1 MNEEFVQ
8 HALSN
13 GVEGALWL
21 QRIPEIIA
29 AYETKWS
36 LKVFPPFPLTYNYV
50 APCLCSDETEAVLK
64 IGFPRDR
71 EFQTEGEALAVFQ
84 GKGIEKLL
92 HADKDHAVLLLERVT
107 PGVPLSTLKDDEE
120 ATGILASI
128 MKKLWKPLPETHDFI
143 TIAEWSNAI
152 LQFRQQ
158 YHGTSGPLPSHLVDK
173 AERVFT
179 ELIASSAEPV
189 LVHGD
194 LHHDNVLSSARAG
207 WLAIDPKGVAAEP
220 AYETAAML
228 RNPRS
233 KLQQHPELEQILIR
247 RILVLSEALQIDPQR
262 IHQWGLAQTVLSAVW
277 SAADEG
283 RGWEHAIR
291 VAEALD
297 KVTI

>member
-13 GVEGALWL
+13 GEEGALWL
-21 QRIPEIIA
+21 QRIPEIVTA
-29 AYETKWS
+29 CETKWS

-50 APCLCSDETEAVLK
+50 APGLCADGTQAVLK
-64 IGFPRDR
+64 IGFPGDR

-84 GKGIEKLL
+84 GEGIEKLL
-92 HADKDHAVLLLERVT
+92 QADRDHAVLLLERVT
-107 PGVPLSTLKDDEE
+107 PGVPLSILEDDVE
-120 ATGILASI
+120 ATRILATV
-128 MKKLWKPLPETHDFI
+128 MKNLWKPLPENHDFI

-152 LQFRQQ
+152 PQLREQ
-158 YHGTSGPLPSHLVDK
+158 YHGTSGPLPFHLVDK
-173 AERVFT
+173 AEQLFT

-194 LHHDNVLSSARAG
+194 LHHDNVLSSERAG

-233 KLQQHPELEQILIR
+233 TLPYHPELEQILLR
-247 RILVLSEALQIDPQR
+247 RILVLSEALQIDPHR

-291 VAEALD
+291 VAEALE

>member
-13 GVEGALWL
+13 GEEGALWL

-29 AYETKWS
+29 ACETKWS
-36 LKVFPPFPLTYNYV
+36 LRVFPPFPLTYNYV
-50 APCLCSDETEAVLK
+50 APCLCSDGTQAVLK

-92 HADKDHAVLLLERVT
+92 QADKDHAVLLLERVI
-107 PGVPLSTLKDDEE
+107 PGVPLSTLEDDEE
-120 ATGILASI
+120 ATRILASV
-128 MKKLWKPLPETHDFI
+128 MKHLWKPLPEKHDFI
-143 TIAEWSNAI
+143 TIAEWSNA
-152 LQFRQQ
+152 LSK
-158 YHGTSGPLPSHLVDK
+158 YHGTSGPLPSYLVDK
-173 AERVFT
+173 AERLFA

-194 LHHDNVLSSARAG
+194 LHHENVLSSARAG

-220 AYETAAML
+220 AYETAALL

-233 KLQQHPELEQILIR
+233 KLQQHPELEQILLR
-247 RILVLSEALQIDPQR
+247 RILVLSEALHIDPHR

-283 RGWEHAIR
+283 RGWEHAIG

-297 KVTI
+297 TITI

>member
-13 GVEGALWL
+13 GEEGALWL

-29 AYETKWS
+29 ACETKWS

-50 APCLCSDETEAVLK
+50 APCLCSDGTQAVLK

-84 GKGIEKLL
+84 GKGVEKLL
-92 HADKDHAVLLLERVT
+92 QADKDHAVLLLEREI
-107 PGVPLSTLKDDEE
+107 PGVPLSTLEDDEE
-120 ATGILASI
+120 ATRILASV
-128 MKKLWKPLPETHDFI
+128 MKKLWKPLPEKHDFI
-143 TIAEWSNAI
+143 SIAEWSNAI
-152 LQFRQQ
+152 SQ
-158 YHGTSGPLPSHLVDK
+158 YHGTSGPLPSYLVDK
-173 AERVFT
+173 AERLFA

-194 LHHDNVLSSARAG
+194 LHHENVLSSARAG
-207 WLAIDPKGVAAEP
+207 WIAIDPKAVAAEP
-220 AYETAAML
+220 AYETAALL

-233 KLQQHPELEQILIR
+233 KLQQHPELEQILLR
-247 RILVLSEALQIDPQR
+247 RILVLSEALHIDPHR

-283 RGWEHAIR
+283 RGWEHAIG

-297 KVTI
+297 KITI

>member
-13 GVEGALWL
+13 GEEGALWL

-29 AYETKWS
+29 ACETKWS

-50 APCLCSDETEAVLK
+50 APCLCSDGTQAVLK

-92 HADKDHAVLLLERVT
+92 QADKDHAVLLLERVI
-107 PGVPLSTLKDDEE
+107 PGVPLSTLEDDEE
-120 ATGILASI
+120 ATRILASV
-128 MKKLWKPLPETHDFI
+128 MKNLWKPLPEKHDFI
-143 TIAEWSNAI
+143 TIAEWSNA
-152 LQFRQQ
+152 LSQ
-158 YHGTSGPLPSHLVDK
+158 YHGTSGPLPSYLVDK
-173 AERVFT
+173 AERLFA

-194 LHHDNVLSSARAG
+194 LHHENVLSSARAG

-220 AYETAAML
+220 AYETAALL

-233 KLQQHPELEQILIR
+233 KLQQHPELEQILLR
-247 RILVLSEALQIDPQR
+247 RILVLSEALDIDPHR
-262 IHQWGLAQTVLSAVW
+262 IQQWGLAQTVLSAVW

-283 RGWEHAIR
+283 RGWEHAIG

-297 KVTI
+297 TITI

>member
-29 AYETKWS
+29 
-36 LKVFPPFPLTYNYV
+36 
-50 APCLCSDETEAVLK
+50 
-64 IGFPRDR
+64 
-71 EFQTEGEALAVFQ
+71 
-84 GKGIEKLL
+84 
-92 HADKDHAVLLLERVT
+92 
-107 PGVPLSTLKDDEE
+107 
-120 ATGILASI
+120 
-128 MKKLWKPLPETHDFI
+128 
-143 TIAEWSNAI
+143 
-152 LQFRQQ
+152 
-158 YHGTSGPLPSHLVDK
+158 
-173 AERVFT
+173 
-179 ELIASSAEPV
+179 
-189 LVHGD
+189 
-194 LHHDNVLSSARAG
+194 
-207 WLAIDPKGVAAEP
+207 

-297 KVTI
+297 KVAI

>member
-13 GVEGALWL
+13 GEEGALWL
-21 QRIPEIIA
+21 QRIPETIA
-29 AYETKWS
+29 ACEAKWS

-50 APCLCSDETEAVLK
+50 APCLCSDGTQAVLK

-92 HADKDHAVLLLERVT
+92 QADKDHAVLLLERVI
-107 PGVPLSTLKDDEE
+107 PGFPLSTLEDDEE
-120 ATGILASI
+120 ATRILASV
-128 MKKLWKPLPETHDFI
+128 MKHLWKPLPEKHDFI

-152 LQFRQQ
+152 SQ
-158 YHGTSGPLPSHLVDK
+158 YHGTSGPLPSYLVDK
-173 AERVFT
+173 AERLFA

-194 LHHDNVLSSARAG
+194 LHHENVLSSARAG

-220 AYETAAML
+220 AALL

-233 KLQQHPELEQILIR
+233 KLQQHPELEQILLR
-247 RILVLSEALQIDPQR
+247 RILVLSEALHIDPHR

-277 SAADEG
+277 SATDEG
-283 RGWEHAIR
+283 RGWEHAIG

-297 KVTI
+297 KITI

>member
-13 GVEGALWL
+13 GEEGALWL

-29 AYETKWS
+29 ACETKWS
-36 LKVFPPFPLTYNYV
+36 LRVFPPFPLTYNYV
-50 APCLCSDETEAVLK
+50 APCLCSDGTLAVLK

-84 GKGIEKLL
+84 GNGIEKLL
-92 HADKDHAVLLLERVT
+92 QADKDHAVLLLERVI
-107 PGVPLSTLKDDEE
+107 PGVPLSTLEDDEE
-120 ATGILASI
+120 ATRILASV
-128 MKKLWKPLPETHDFI
+128 MKHLWKPLPEKHDFI

-152 LQFRQQ
+152 SQ
-158 YHGTSGPLPSHLVDK
+158 YHGTSGPLPSYLVDK
-173 AERVFT
+173 AERLFA

-194 LHHDNVLSSARAG
+194 LHHENVLSSARAG

-220 AYETAAML
+220 AYETAALL

-233 KLQQHPELEQILIR
+233 KLQQHPELEQILLR
-247 RILVLSEALQIDPQR
+247 RILVLSEALHIDPHR
-262 IHQWGLAQTVLSAVW
+262 IRQWGLAQTVLSAVW
-277 SAADEG
+277 SATDEG
-283 RGWEHAIR
+283 RGWEHAIA

-297 KVTI
+297 TITI

>member
-13 GVEGALWL
+13 GEEGALWL

-29 AYETKWS
+29 ACEIKWS

-50 APCLCSDETEAVLK
+50 APCLCSDGTQAVLK

-92 HADKDHAVLLLERVT
+92 QADKDHAVLLLERVI
-107 PGVPLSTLKDDEE
+107 PGVPLSTLEDDEE
-120 ATGILASI
+120 ATRILASV
-128 MKKLWKPLPETHDFI
+128 MKNLWKPLPEKHDFI

-152 LQFRQQ
+152 SQ
-158 YHGTSGPLPSHLVDK
+158 YHGTSGPLPSYLVDK
-173 AERVFT
+173 AERLFA

-194 LHHDNVLSSARAG
+194 LHHENVLSSARAG

-220 AYETAAML
+220 AYETAALL

-233 KLQQHPELEQILIR
+233 KLQQHPELEQILLR
-247 RILVLSEALQIDPQR
+247 RILVLSEALHIDPHR

-283 RGWEHAIR
+283 RGWEHAIG

-297 KVTI
+297 TITI

>member
-13 GVEGALWL
+13 GEEGALWL

-29 AYETKWS
+29 ACETKWS

-50 APCLCSDETEAVLK
+50 APCLCSDGTQAVLK

-92 HADKDHAVLLLERVT
+92 QADKDHAVLLLERVI
-107 PGVPLSTLKDDEE
+107 PGVPLSTLEDDEE
-120 ATGILASI
+120 ATRILASV
-128 MKKLWKPLPETHDFI
+128 MKKLWKPLPEKHDFI

-152 LQFRQQ
+152 SQ
-158 YHGTSGPLPSHLVDK
+158 YHGTSGPLPSYLVDK
-173 AERVFT
+173 AERLFA

-194 LHHDNVLSSARAG
+194 LHHENVLSSARAG

-220 AYETAAML
+220 AYETAALL

-233 KLQQHPELEQILIR
+233 KLQQHPELEQILLR
-247 RILVLSEALQIDPQR
+247 RILVLSEALHIDPHR

-283 RGWEHAIR
+283 RGWEHAIG

-297 KVTI
+297 TITI